1 MTHLC
6 GKMVMM
12 KLIKYG
18 AERYR
23 LVLFDSLV
31 QQGLSKT
38 RTKRLITQTGEF
50 TLDGLEIDWHLAEYD
65 YSVELPIGDSQPS
78 YAYAA

>member
-1 MTHLC
+1 
-6 GKMVMM
+6 MM

-50 TLDGLEIDWHLAEYD
+50 TLDGLVIDWHLAEKD
-65 YSVELPIGDSQPS
+65 SDWNNPPISNYEPS